1 MAAERTEFGVARTVC
16 DCRACIANCAPGF
29 PETVF
34 VESGRGGR
42 LVLLAI
48 IHQFKLRR
56 RNVADRF
63 KQPTVVEPIDPF
75 EGGVLDL
82 VEITPGTTVVNDLGL
97 EQSDDRLGEGV
108 VVRVADAA
116 DRRLDAGLLQ
126 ALSVTNREI
135 LAAPVAVMNHALGVG
150 ASPRAPARAHP
161 GPGRCASSGRHA
173 SR

>member
-1 MAAERTEFGVARTVC
+1 MATVTKG
-16 DCRACIANCAPGF
+16 ISGSESPGF

-34 VESGRGGR
+34 VESGRHGR

-56 RNVADRF
+56 RNVANRF
-63 KQPTVVEPIDPF
+63 EQPTVVEPIDPF
-75 EGGVLDL
+75 ESGVLDI
-82 VEITPGTTVVNDLGL
+82 VEFSPRATAVNDLGL
-97 EQSDDRLGEGV
+97 VQPDDRLGEGV

-135 LAAPVAVMNHALGVG
+135 LAAPVAPDE
-150 ASPRAPARAHP
+150 SRPWSRSEPIAPDRAHP
-161 GPGRCASSGRHA
+161 GPGRRASSGRRA